1 MTEFA
6 IPETMRA
13 QVVYEYGEPSKVL
26 QLKED
31 YPVPK
36 LAPNELLVQV
46 HATSIN
52 PGDWRVR
59 TYIQL

>member
-1 MTEFA
+1 MAEFI
-6 IPETMRA
+6 IPKTMRA
-13 QVVYEYGEPSKVL
+13 YVYYKNGEPSKVL
-26 QLKED
+26 QFKED

-52 PGDWRVR
+52 PADWKVG